1 MMPMAIDTTAITTAL
16 TDLGT
21 AGGTVVA
28 AAIAVAIAL
37 FGVPWL
43 WRRAK
48 KTVS

>member
-1 MMPMAIDTTAITTAL
+1 MPLAIDVTAITGAL

-21 AGGTVVA
+21 AGGTIIA

-43 WRRAK
+43 WKKAK
-48 KTVS
+48 KTVN